1 MAYGIAR
8 TSAALITAAAAAAL
22 AGCGSAA
29 GGGPSSAQV
38 AADLKGSPPALAAL
52 HRESNQILGGGVAAF
67 DTRLRRL
74 RGYPVVVMQWASW
87 CDGCASDL
95 RYFSALSAQLGRRVA
110 FVGIDVQ
117 DSESAARHSLEGTPV
132 SFPSYSDH
140 DRAIAATLSTE
151 WSQYTPV
158 TFFYTRDGAQ
168 ETSAG
173 PFLSQRSLRQAIRR
187 YTGV

>member
-8 TSAALITAAAAAAL
+8 TRAAVLAAAAIAL

-29 GGGPSSAQV
+29 GGGPSSARV
-38 AADLKGSPPALAAL
+38 AAELKGSPPVLAAL
-52 HRESNQILGGGVAAF
+52 HAQASRILGGGTPAF
-67 DTRLRRL
+67 RARL
-74 RGYPVVVMQWASW
+74 RGLHGYPIVVMQWASW
-87 CDGCASDL
+87 CDGCAADL
-95 RYFSALSAQLGRRVA
+95 RYFRAVSAQLGTRVA
-110 FVGIDVQ
+110 FIGVDVE
-117 DSESAARHSLEGTPV
+117 DSASAARHSLDGTPV
-132 SFPSYSDH
+132 SFPSYADH
-140 DRAIAATLSTE
+140 DRAIAQTLSTE

-168 ETSAG
+168 ESSAG